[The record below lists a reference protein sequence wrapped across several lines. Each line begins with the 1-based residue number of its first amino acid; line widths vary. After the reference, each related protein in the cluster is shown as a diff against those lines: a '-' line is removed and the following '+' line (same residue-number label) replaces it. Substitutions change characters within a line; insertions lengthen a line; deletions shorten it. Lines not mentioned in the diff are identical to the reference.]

1 MNLDRPTPSSFE
13 DPALKTAVRQAWE
26 GERAPADLRR
36 RVMTALAHEDLLGSS
51 TPVAESL
58 STKSPAFWRRP
69 AFGWSSAAA
78 AVILVGIGLAAS
90 DTFSAKSD
98 RVTTATATAGATP
111 AATFPADLANA
122 LVRTHNGCLRA
133 HPTDHHLFVAA
144 PKGDMRVIAQAM
156 SARLK
161 HPVVTTSMD
170 DGWAFRG
177 AAICP
182 VGSQKAAHLVYAR
195 DDAAISIFSLPA
207 SVALSSCADRQ
218 DCEAALDGH
227 PMAGFV
233 ENGGF
238 YCVVATSGKKSA
250 VDAQQVKALRD
261 QLHGHVIAAA
271 QSHPAPE
278 ALVASMAR

>member
-1 MNLDRPTPSSFE
+1 
-13 DPALKTAVRQAWE
+13 
-26 GERAPADLRR
+26 
-36 RVMTALAHEDLLGSS
+36 
-51 TPVAESL
+51 L

-69 AFGWSSAAA
+69 AIRWSTAAA
-78 AVILVGIGLAAS
+78 AVVLVGIGLAAS
-90 DTFSAKSD
+90 DRLRDKSD
-98 RVTTATATAGATP
+98 AITTATATTP
-111 AATFPADLANA
+111 ADAPAAATVPADLANA
-122 LVRTHNGCLRA
+122 LVRTHNGCLRV

-161 HPVVTTSMD
+161 HPVVTTSLD
-170 DGWAFRG
+170 DGWVFRG

-207 SVALSSCADRQ
+207 SVAESSCTDHQ

-238 YCVVATSGKKSA
+238 YCVVATSGGKSA

-261 QLHGHVIAAA
+261 RLHGQVVAAA
-271 QSHPAPE
+271 QSNRAPVG
-278 ALVASMAR
+278 LVASMSR